1 MALEEDIGLD
11 EEQKKKKK
19 RKCTFPKD
27 FYYSYRFLMLEK
39 TKQVKIPLT
48 EVFEFE
54 LSSKSQEF
62 IVVKKD

>member
-39 TKQVKIPLT
+39 TK
-48 EVFEFE
+48 
-54 LSSKSQEF
+54 
-62 IVVKKD
+62 